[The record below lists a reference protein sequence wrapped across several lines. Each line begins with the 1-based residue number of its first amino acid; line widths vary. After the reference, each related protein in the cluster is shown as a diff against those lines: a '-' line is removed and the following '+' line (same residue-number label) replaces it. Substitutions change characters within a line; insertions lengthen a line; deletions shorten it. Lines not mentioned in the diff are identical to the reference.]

1 MKPSRLD
8 PATPLAAAPHKN
20 VVMLGTIVSSA
31 PREAL
36 MAALGQL
43 RPQFDAAL
51 EEIPGTAGVEKRYR
65 VVAEL
70 SEPIVAPGQV
80 SNWLSL
86 KSALMARF
94 PADKP
99 GAVTAIDP

>member
-1 MKPSRLD
+1 VPN
-8 PATPLAAAPHKN
+8 PATPLAAAN
-20 VVMLGTIVSSA
+20 SSTAVTLGTIVSSA

-43 RPQFDAAL
+43 RPQFETSL
-51 EEIPGTAGVEKRYR
+51 EEIPGTTGAEKRYR
-65 VVAEL
+65 VVVALNEQV
-70 SEPIVAPGQV
+70 SAPGQV
-80 SNWLSL
+80 SDWLSL

-99 GAVTAIDP
+99 GAVSAIDP

>member
-1 MKPSRLD
+1 VPRNL
-8 PATPLAAAPHKN
+8 ATPLAAASGKN
-20 VVMLGTIVSSA
+20 GITLGTIVSSA

-43 RPQFDAAL
+43 RPQFEVSL
-51 EEIPGTAGVEKRYR
+51 EEIPGSTGAEKHYR
-65 VVAEL
+65 VVVESGSAI
-70 SEPIVAPGQV
+70 PAPRQV
-80 SNWLSL
+80 SDWLSL

>member
-1 MKPSRLD
+1 MPSPD
-8 PATPLAAAPHKN
+8 LAGHLGAASSSN
-20 VVMLGTIVSSA
+20 AVTLGTIVSSA

-43 RPQFDAAL
+43 RPQFGASL
-51 EEIPGTAGVEKRYR
+51 EEVPGTTGAEKRYR
-65 VVAEL
+65 VVVEL
-70 SEPIVAPGQV
+70 NDQVPAPAQV

>member
-1 MKPSRLD
+1 LTNL
-8 PATPLAAAPHKN
+8 ATPLVAANSSNA
-20 VVMLGTIVSSA
+20 VTLGTIVSSA

-43 RPQFDAAL
+43 RPQFETSL
-51 EEIPGTAGVEKRYR
+51 EEIPGTTGAEKRYR
-65 VVAEL
+65 VVVEL
-70 SEPIVAPGQV
+70 NEQVSAPGQV
-80 SNWLSL
+80 SHWLSL